1 MHAQSPRRDPPLSID
16 LEPNPTLTISVSSQ
30 FRGVTMMVPDREIIM
45 KVKLTGAG
53 YKDNALLG
61 KKFNVLYKLCEEQ
74 LSKQA
79 HYDFGLRNILAVLRT
94 AGKSKRDNL
103 DAAED
108 LLLMRTLRDMNLSKF
123 VAEDVP
129 LFLSL
134 ISDLFPGIKAEKVDW
149 PFLQGPLKETT
160 NALGLQQHGPWLN
173 KIIELWEM
181 CLVRHSLMLVGP
193 SGVGKTR
200 ILEVLMGALTA
211 CKADPDLPPLV
222 GEVHKEQRLNP
233 KAITAPQ
240 MFGSLDVVANEW
252 TEGIFAQL
260 WRKANKDKKN
270 FTWLVL
276 DGPVDA
282 IWIENMNTVMDD
294 NRTRQQHTTRPSLAA
309 DLPPLPLPLQASSPS
324 PTMTVSPCSALTSP
338 SSLRWRT
345 CATPPLLPSHVLAS
359 SMCRWMISVG
369 RLWLNRT

>member
-1 MHAQSPRRDPPLSID
+1 MNPGYAGRRELPGAPQIAL
-16 LEPNPTLTISVSSQ
+16 P
-30 FRGVTMMVPDREIIM
+30 GVTMMVPDREIIM
-45 KVKLTGAG
+45 KVNLTGAG

-181 CLVRHSLMLVGP
+181 CLVRHSLMLAP

-211 CKADPDLPPLV
+211 CKADLIYRHSSARHIRSS
-222 GEVHKEQRLNP
+222 GNP
-233 KAITAPQ
+233 KAIT
-240 MFGSLDVVANEW
+240 
-252 TEGIFAQL
+252 
-260 WRKANKDKKN
+260 RHRC
-270 FTWLVL
+270 WL
-276 DGPVDA
+276 
-282 IWIENMNTVMDD
+282 
-294 NRTRQQHTTRPSLAA
+294 TR
-309 DLPPLPLPLQASSPS
+309 
-324 PTMTVSPCSALTSP
+324 
-338 SSLRWRT
+338 
-345 CATPPLLPSHVLAS
+345 
-359 SMCRWMISVG
+359 CR
-369 RLWLNRT
+369 R